1 MELCQKFDNVFPPK
15 IRRWLGLALAI
26 FDVFL
31 FGGYHYGFNSLITVY
46 KSVGVYAYNC
56 TETGCSYHYDMFGV
70 VFMVWM
76 VSQMCLIVF
85 AGILMDKVG
94 LRILKLLAAV
104 VYFTG
109 TVMFAFTTGETV
121 PLFYAAGILVALSS
135 ICSLICNHQVS
146 SMFPQ
151 FRGLCISLLS
161 GAYDSSSVVA
171 YVLSLTYLVFPF
183 KWSFII
189 LACGSIVVGSFV
201 ALFILTQKSEDM
213 GKFSSINTEE
223 EKLCEKTSIESSGEM
238 DIYGEISSI
247 LDKRYP
253 SLLSCVFSLSCLLIN
268 LWFTLGLFRFSFYLS
283 HLAKHINDAYPDKS
297 TADHLLS
304 ISSAFFM
311 SSFLLSPVT
320 GLMIDFCLKRARTSI
335 KNMLTN
341 ERDLANPDKMYYTL
355 TLGLVPG
362 QGLLAF
368 SAVALSAMMFIPSPI
383 ASYASFVF
391 LVILRSLLFSC
402 FISFLLSAFPIRYF
416 GTLNGITSA
425 VSGLICLSTNAFLR
439 TSRSTDNYVTMAISI
454 GIFVVPIIFLI
465 KSRQ

>member
-1 MELCQKFDNVFPPK
+1 
-15 IRRWLGLALAI
+15 
-26 FDVFL
+26 
-31 FGGYHYGFNSLITVY
+31 
-46 KSVGVYAYNC
+46 
-56 TETGCSYHYDMFGV
+56 MFGV

-94 LRILKLLAAV
+94 LRILKLLAVV
-104 VYFTG
+104 VYFAG
-109 TVMFAFTTGETV
+109 TIMFAFTTGETV

-189 LACGSIVVGSFV
+189 LACGSVVVGSFV

-253 SLLSCVFSLSCLLIN
+253 SLLSCVISLPYLLIN

-283 HLAKHINDAYPDKS
+283 HLAKHINDAYSDDKP

-320 GLMIDFCLKRARTSI
+320 GLMIDFCLKRARTGI

-362 QGLLAF
+362 QGLLAL

-391 LVILRSLLFSC
+391 LVVLRSLLFSC

-425 VSGLICLSTNAFLR
+425 VSGLISLSTNAFLR
-439 TSRSTDNYVTMAISI
+439 TSRSTDNYATMAISI
-454 GIFVVPIIFLI
+454 GIFIVPIIFLI

>member
-253 SLLSCVFSLSCLLIN
+253 SLLSCVFSLSYLLIN